1 MILRDLVSDSLCF
14 FREHNTASSQEN
26 TTPSLPS
33 PAAPPSRSPALQ
45 PSSDLSLHHNNSN
58 GTCATPG
65 PPTPTPPGYL
75 TPNRVGPSQQVSS
88 PSPLGSPLTATPTS
102 FMSPRPPRG
111 SPGLASSPRVSG
123 HPFSPTAPGI
133 HSPAGTLTRQQSG
146 GEGSGFS
153 LPSPLP
159 PRQTSTP
166 SSSPARQPPAKPP
179 ETEEPKSS
187 AVGNP
192 KLNQLLDANPSTA
205 EHDSQ
210 PRPAAQCPASHS
222 SLTERHKI
230 LHRLLQDSSPTDV
243 AKEPEIKKEPPTS
256 PNSALAA
263 RMGVGK
269 EPQDHQLLR
278 FLLDTDENDLE
289 DLPPPSALSLQTVKV
304 KSEKKGSRDNVPCAA
319 GATNAAT
326 PAATCSPKSSDR
338 QSRVFISAL
347 IYSLFVLKFMN
358 LILSIYFGRAIPRT
372 PYSHPS
378 HVYSIPLFLN
388 C

>member
-1 MILRDLVSDSLCF
+1 MC

-45 PSSDLSLHHNNSN
+45 PSSDLSLHLNNSN

-75 TPNRVGPSQQVSS
+75 TPSRVGPSQQVSS

-111 SPGLASSPRVSG
+111 SPGLASSPRVPG
-123 HPFSPTAPGI
+123 HPFSPSAPGI
-133 HSPAGTLTRQQSG
+133 HSPAGGLTRQQSG
-146 GEGSGFS
+146 GDSVSFS

-159 PRQTSTP
+159 PRQTLTP

-179 ETEEPKSS
+179 EASADESKTA

-192 KLNQLLDANPSTA
+192 KLNQLLDSAT

-210 PRPAAQCPASHS
+210 PRPAPMAQCAASHS

-230 LHRLLQDSSPTDV
+230 LHRLLQDSSPAD
-243 AKEPEIKKEPPTS
+243 AGKEPDIKKEPPTS
-256 PNSALAA
+256 PNAALIA
-263 RMGVGK
+263 RGHGK
-269 EPQDHQLLR
+269 EHQDHQLLR
-278 FLLDTDENDLE
+278 FLLDTDEKDLE
-289 DLPPPSALSLQTVKV
+289 DLPPPATLSLHTVKV
-304 KSEKKGSRDNVPCAA
+304 KAEKKGSRENVPCDAA
-319 GATNAAT
+319 AAAT
-326 PAATCSPKSSDR
+326 TTTVSAVPCSPQSSDKP
-338 QSRVFISAL
+338 SPVFT
-347 IYSLFVLKFMN
+347 SLFHYSYLMN
-358 LILSIYFGRAIPRT
+358 ESKYIMGKKIFLSF
-372 PYSHPS
+372 
-378 HVYSIPLFLN
+378 FL
-388 C
+388 CTCYYVT

>member
-1 MILRDLVSDSLCF
+1 MCFLCFIPFFF

-33 PAAPPSRSPALQ
+33 PAAPLSRSPALQ
-45 PSSDLSLHHNNSN
+45 PSSDLSLHLNNSN

-75 TPNRVGPSQQVSS
+75 TPSRVGPSQQVSS

-111 SPGLASSPRVSG
+111 SPGLASSPRVPG
-123 HPFSPTAPGI
+123 HPFSPTTPGI
-133 HSPAGTLTRQQSG
+133 HSPAGGLTRQQSG
-146 GEGSGFS
+146 GDGSGFS

-179 ETEEPKSS
+179 EASADEPKGA

-192 KLNQLLDANPSTA
+192 KLNQLLDANPSSGAT

-230 LHRLLQDSSPTDV
+230 LHRLLQDSSPADV
-243 AKEPEIKKEPPTS
+243 AKETEIKKEHPAS
-256 PNSALAA
+256 PNSARGGA
-263 RMGVGK
+263 GK

-278 FLLDTDENDLE
+278 FLLDTDEKDLE

-304 KSEKKGSRDNVPCAA
+304 KSERKGSRDNMPCAA
-319 GATNAAT
+319 GATTIAT
-326 PAATCSPKSSDR
+326 PATACSPISSDR
-338 QSRVFISAL
+338 QSPVFKSVL
-347 IYSLFVLKFMN
+347 IYS
-358 LILSIYFGRAIPRT
+358 
-372 PYSHPS
+372 
-378 HVYSIPLFLN
+378 
-388 C
+388 